1 MLLKAKGRKQAG
13 FTLIEVLV
21 ALAVLGIVIPPVLGL
36 FTAASHRSHNSK
48 RNTIAMTV
56 ARDIMDRIKAGD
68 INSANGEREIKNYR
82 ERYGVE
88 ICISGT
94 GTSNSGTLKM
104 VKVYV
109 TPQLGMNPKA
119 EGIMLA
125 SYAANASIEE
135 MATAVLCQTIPG
147 GGGEDGPPG
156 SGGSNLQVQVL
167 FRQ

>member
-1 MLLKAKGRKQAG
+1 VRWMLMKAKGRKQAG

-36 FTAASHRSHNSK
+36 FTAAAHRNYNSK
-48 RNTIAMTV
+48 RNTAALTV
-56 ARDIMDRIKAGD
+56 SRDIMDRIKAGD

-88 ICISGT
+88 IYISCTDIYNG
-94 GTSNSGTLKM
+94 GTLKM

-109 TPQLGMNPKA
+109 TPQLGMDPET

-125 SYAANASIEE
+125 SYASHSNIEE
-135 MATAVLCQTIPG
+135 MDTSLLCQTVPV
-147 GGGEDGPPG
+147 GGEDDTLGIG
-156 SGGSNLQVQVL
+156 EQ
-167 FRQ
+167 

>member
-1 MLLKAKGRKQAG
+1 MFLKAKGRKQAG

-48 RNTIAMTV
+48 RNTIALTV

-68 INSANGEREIKNYR
+68 INSANVEKKIKNYR

-88 ICISGT
+88 ICISSI
-94 GTSNSGTLKM
+94 GTSNGGTLKM

-109 TPQLGMNPKA
+109 APQLGMEPET

-125 SYAANASIEE
+125 SYAANVSIKD
-135 MATAVLCQTIPG
+135 MDTTLLCQTVPSG
-147 GGGEDGPPG
+147 DGEDGPPG
-156 SGGSNLQVQVL
+156 FGNRLTDKYRSY
-167 FRQ
+167 